1 MSFPTLRA
9 FAINAELAVIYKAF
23 PAFNFGWF
31 HTTTT
36 APNLLQ
42 DKKAA
47 IAFKEHISVLAK
59 FRY

>member
-1 MSFPTLRA
+1 MSSSTLRA

-23 PAFNFGWF
+23 PAFNLLGWF

-47 IAFKEHISVLAK
+47 IAFKLVEPVKDFSS
-59 FRY
+59 